1 MKKINSPGV
10 LLIKLVLYILNP
22 ALLLTHGIIWSSY
35 GLSSAQIVYSMKLS
49 YLLILFGMLWHCGFR
64 MKLNLHIV
72 EKYIISGFF
81 IISIL
86 SLAAPFF
93 SEMGS
98 LKYTISDFLGFI
110 LIPIYYYV
118 TMNFISSSD
127 MSLERLVQILISA
140 TFFSSLAVLLMYI
153 YTGGQKVSIPPE
165 IHFGGALAVGYLIFK
180 FDKIKPFLFVEI
192 VVIISACVFSLQ
204 RVNLFV
210 LFIPIMIF
218 FILNIVNFKRLVPVT
233 IIISSFVCLF
243 YYLNKSVILDTLYS
257 FSLDLSGGAITFE
270 NSSANQRLIEISL
283 ILRELSNYDWYTY
296 VFGKGFGALYYNY
309 MGAVPHYDYEVH
321 HAHSSPFLIMLRNG
335 VIGVVFIFT
344 LPILF
349 FPLLRK
355 NDINVIVFS
364 GLLSTYAALLV
375 DQYIYWG
382 ALFAISLAL
391 CSSLFNVNR
400 ALMSNE

>member
-1 MKKINSPGV
+1 MKNINSPGV

-22 ALLLTHGIIWSSY
+22 ALLLSHGIIWSSY
-35 GLSSAQIVYSMKLS
+35 GISSAQIVYSMKLS
-49 YLLILFGMLWHCGFR
+49 YLLVLFGMLWHCRFR

-72 EKYIISGFF
+72 EKYIVSGFF

-86 SLAAPFF
+86 SLAAPFL

-127 MSLERLVQILISA
+127 MSLERLVQILINA

-180 FDKIKPFLFVEI
+180 FDKVKPFLFVEI

-218 FILNIVNFKRLVPVT
+218 F
-233 IIISSFVCLF
+233 
-243 YYLNKSVILDTLYS
+243 
-257 FSLDLSGGAITFE
+257 
-270 NSSANQRLIEISL
+270 
-283 ILRELSNYDWYTY
+283 
-296 VFGKGFGALYYNY
+296 
-309 MGAVPHYDYEVH
+309 
-321 HAHSSPFLIMLRNG
+321 
-335 VIGVVFIFT
+335 
-344 LPILF
+344 
-349 FPLLRK
+349 
-355 NDINVIVFS
+355 
-364 GLLSTYAALLV
+364 
-375 DQYIYWG
+375 
-382 ALFAISLAL
+382 
-391 CSSLFNVNR
+391 
-400 ALMSNE
+400 